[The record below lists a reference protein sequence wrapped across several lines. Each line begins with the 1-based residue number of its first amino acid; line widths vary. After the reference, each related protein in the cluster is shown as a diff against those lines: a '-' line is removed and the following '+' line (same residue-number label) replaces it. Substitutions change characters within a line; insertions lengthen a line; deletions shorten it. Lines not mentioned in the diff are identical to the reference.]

1 MKIKR
6 FLKVNGALIATWRR
20 SAMDG
25 SVFQV
30 NFNDKVIVTKSFY
43 PPIAISDLLASIGG
57 ALGLWLGVGILQ
69 ILFNGLNYASICR
82 TRCNHSRK

>member
-6 FLKVNGALIATWRR
+6 FLKVNRALIATWRR

-30 NFNDKVIVTKSFY
+30 NFKDKVY
-43 PPIAISDLLASIGG
+43 PPVAISDLLASIGG